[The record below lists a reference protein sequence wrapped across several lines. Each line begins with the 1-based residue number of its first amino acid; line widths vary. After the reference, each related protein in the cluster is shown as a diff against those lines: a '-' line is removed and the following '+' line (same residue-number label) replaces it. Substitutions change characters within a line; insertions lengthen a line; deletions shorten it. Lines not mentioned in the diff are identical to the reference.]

1 MTFSAKLDP
10 REKVTFHLRYE
21 ELLQRYSSTGKYKY
35 EVNIQPKYQKIPDFL
50 MKVYINESLP
60 LEEITVQRIK
70 DKNEALFQAEDITQV
85 VLNYDQDMPNFA
97 EISISPN
104 RNGRF
109 EKFVFRKSLKRVAQ
123 ES

>member
-10 REKVTFHLRYE
+10 KEKVTFHLRYE

-50 MKVYINESLP
+50 LKVYINESLP

-85 VLNYDQDMPNFA
+85 VLSYDYHMPNFA
-97 EISISPN
+97 KIRISPN

>member
-10 REKVTFHLRYE
+10 REIVTFHLRYE

-50 MKVYINESLP
+50 LKVYINESLP

-85 VLNYDQDMPNFA
+85 VLSYDHDMPNFA
-97 EISISPN
+97 KIRISPN
-104 RNGRF
+104 RNGRS